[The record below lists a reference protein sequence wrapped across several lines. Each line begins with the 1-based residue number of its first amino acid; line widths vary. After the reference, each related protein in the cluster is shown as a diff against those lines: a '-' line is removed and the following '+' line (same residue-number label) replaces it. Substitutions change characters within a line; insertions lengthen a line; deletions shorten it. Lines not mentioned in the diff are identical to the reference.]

1 MDKATYT
8 LLLDFG
14 SGWEDFTEKIVLQEG
29 YVPRSCIGR
38 EGKHEI
44 QTVAL
49 KIHKG
54 AGLSARLVQA
64 ENDIPAKLLRNGIV
78 VLRGIVRPYTTSRAV
93 LNRMDP
99 VTLSI
104 LDMSATLEQYVFDTQ
119 YWTNLVLINRTDVSV
134 SLIHRLFAEAGVE
147 ASDVL
152 VDFDRIEQIPHYALS
167 NGEYISD
174 RIQEALYEYGLTY
187 RATSDGKFRILDISP
202 DAITPEATIG
212 TAQLRTEF
220 SLSRNDS
227 SQKGAIVKW
236 YPVLSKADAEL
247 FLADEDGQ
255 TIASGAV
262 YPNGADADG
271 YRLPYDISEY
281 AGTGKLLSIENP
293 RIAYTPTSLS
303 VDVHAEFGQ
312 DDCSAYL
319 ISTSTKDQTIT
330 RFAIIADIRYKG
342 STASQQVVQGT
353 KPKTYTAKVIS
364 DAGSALRLARILAS
378 RQTVGKQAYGFDS
391 PVQFQPGTIVRVIE
405 DKVSHMDVTVRI
417 TSCEYSVST
426 GLYAYVGE
434 GVADIDLTT
443 TVERID
449 AIENALG
456 KPRKGRDGA
465 KGDTGATGHQGLQG
479 LQGVKGDQG
488 IQGPTGSDGLTAYN
502 HIAYADSATGSGFS
516 QSPTGKA
523 YIGFYADHTAAD
535 STDATKYQWSLIKGA
550 DGAQGIQG
558 PTGADGQTSF
568 FHTAWANSANGATG
582 FSTTVSTGKLY
593 IGVYSDH
600 TASDSTNYAS
610 YSWTLIKGEKG
621 DTGAT
626 GARGLQ
632 GLQGTKGDQ
641 GIQGPTGSN
650 GLASYNHIA
659 YADNSSGGGFSQ
671 SPTGKAYIGFYSDHT
686 ATDSTDASKY
696 LWSLIKGADGAQ
708 GIQGPTGTDGQT
720 SYFHTAW
727 ANSANGATGFST
739 TVSTGKLYIGVY
751 SDHTASDSTN
761 YASYSWTLIKGE
773 KGDTGATGA
782 RGLQGLQ
789 GTKGDQGIQGPT
801 GSNGLASY
809 NHIAY
814 ADNSSGGGFS
824 QSPTGKAYI
833 GFYSDHT
840 ATDSTDASKYL
851 WSLIKGADGAQ
862 GIQGPTGADGQT
874 SYFHTAWANS
884 VNGATG
890 FSTTVSAGKLYIGV
904 YSDHTAADS
913 TNYASYS
920 WTLIKGE
927 KGDTGATGAR
937 GLQGLQGT
945 KGDQGIQGPTGSD
958 GLTAYNHIAY
968 ADSATGSGFSQSPT
982 GKAYIGFY
990 ADHTA
995 ADSTDV
1001 SKYQWSLI
1009 KGADGAQG
1017 IQGPTGADG
1026 QTSYFH
1032 TAWANSANGA
1042 TDFSTTVSAGKL
1054 YIGVYSDHTA
1064 ADSTNYASYSW
1075 TLVKGEKGDTGATGP
1090 TGSTGASAKDF
1101 TIFASPA
1108 TYALSSRGKCLA
1120 SQTVTLLCN
1129 KLNIATSVT
1138 MGWTHSNGISLSS
1151 TSGSPVTVTIPAGS
1165 TLASF
1170 SVTCTVMGYGTK
1182 TVTIL
1187 GVKSGEAKPMYLGV
1201 LTSAPGQTSE
1211 GPLFGNSQDGGDF
1224 YLDTGNIPHW
1234 YNGTSWNPVD
1244 KDTPN
1249 YSQIMGAILGDVF
1262 NSNTMIPVSSAVY
1275 GFFKSLA
1282 ANDAFLKYLQSLNLL
1297 VGNGNGTDGSG
1308 FRFRA
1313 RSYDSAGNY
1322 DPLFDIFN
1330 GSKQLFKVDVSS
1342 GKIYFGKYFWYDP
1355 ADGAIHTPGDRLI
1368 LNANGQIDGDAIQVI
1383 STLNAGFLQPWEV
1396 ARFPN
1401 TSPYILDFI
1410 NETPLQMASK
1420 LDALFATYASY
1431 VKPSF
1436 SPDPDLISS
1445 ARNGMIMFYCVSGN
1459 NSTMQLYNSATGIV
1473 DVGMSHYV
1481 ERYAVN
1487 GGFRYEIGAVTK
1499 IRTGIYKGT
1508 SRVYYNNFLSYIESS
1523 DSWTFPIDPFR
1534 DFTTVRILGIT
1545 SYTDIIGDLSVN
1557 GEIISDSIK
1566 SNGNIIASSV
1576 STTYGPNKPVDN
1588 NDASAPAVGPG
1599 GFTFCI
1605 SSPSTTVKAPP
1616 GGTYMYIRIDY
1627 ENGYIQGS
1635 GRIAGGDV
1643 THTEGQGS
1651 HHNTFFWR
1659 LS

>member
-119 YWTNLVLINRTDVSV
+119 YWTNLVLINRADVSA
-134 SLIHRLFAEAGVE
+134 SLIHKLFAEAGVE

-167 NGEYISD
+167 NGEYLSD

-202 DAITPEATIG
+202 DAITPAETIG

-293 RIAYTPTSLS
+293 RIEYTPTSLS

-319 ISTSTKDQTIT
+319 QSTSTRDQTIT

-465 KGDTGATGHQGLQG
+465 KGDTGATGPQGLQG
-479 LQGVKGDQG
+479 LQGAKGDQG
-488 IQGPTGSDGLTAYN
+488 VQGPIGSDGLAAYN
-502 HIAYADSATGSGFS
+502 HIAYADSAAGSGFS
-516 QSPTGKA
+516 QSPTGKT
-523 YIGFYADHTAAD
+523 YIGFYSDHTATD
-535 STDATKYQWSLIKGA
+535 STDASKYQWSLIKGA
-550 DGAQGIQG
+550 NGAQGIQG

-600 TASDSTNYAS
+600 TAANSTNYAS
-610 YSWTLIKGEKG
+610 YSWTLIKGDKG
-621 DTGAT
+621 D
-626 GARGLQ
+626 
-632 GLQGTKGDQ
+632 
-641 GIQGPTGSN
+641 
-650 GLASYNHIA
+650 
-659 YADNSSGGGFSQ
+659 
-671 SPTGKAYIGFYSDHT
+671 
-686 ATDSTDASKY
+686 
-696 LWSLIKGADGAQ
+696 
-708 GIQGPTGTDGQT
+708 
-720 SYFHTAW
+720 
-727 ANSANGATGFST
+727 
-739 TVSTGKLYIGVY
+739 
-751 SDHTASDSTN
+751 
-761 YASYSWTLIKGE
+761 
-773 KGDTGATGA
+773 
-782 RGLQGLQ
+782 
-789 GTKGDQGIQGPT
+789 
-801 GSNGLASY
+801 
-809 NHIAY
+809 
-814 ADNSSGGGFS
+814 
-824 QSPTGKAYI
+824 
-833 GFYSDHT
+833 
-840 ATDSTDASKYL
+840 
-851 WSLIKGADGAQ
+851 
-862 GIQGPTGADGQT
+862 
-874 SYFHTAWANS
+874 
-884 VNGATG
+884 
-890 FSTTVSAGKLYIGV
+890 
-904 YSDHTAADS
+904 
-913 TNYASYS
+913 
-920 WTLIKGE
+920 
-927 KGDTGATGAR
+927 
-937 GLQGLQGT
+937 
-945 KGDQGIQGPTGSD
+945 
-958 GLTAYNHIAY
+958 
-968 ADSATGSGFSQSPT
+968 
-982 GKAYIGFY
+982 
-990 ADHTA
+990 
-995 ADSTDV
+995 
-1001 SKYQWSLI
+1001 
-1009 KGADGAQG
+1009 
-1017 IQGPTGADG
+1017 
-1026 QTSYFH
+1026 
-1032 TAWANSANGA
+1032 
-1042 TDFSTTVSAGKL
+1042 
-1054 YIGVYSDHTA
+1054 
-1064 ADSTNYASYSW
+1064 
-1075 TLVKGEKGDTGATGP
+1075 
-1090 TGSTGASAKDF
+1090 TGASAKDF
-1101 TIFASPA
+1101 SIFTSPA

-1120 SQTVTLLCN
+1120 VQTVTLLCN
-1129 KLNIATSVT
+1129 KLNIATSVA

-1151 TSGSPVTVTIPAGS
+1151 ASGSPVTVTIPAGS

-1170 SVTCTVMGYGTK
+1170 SVTCTVTGYGTK

-1187 GVKSGEAKPMYLGV
+1187 GVKSGEAKPMYLGIQ
-1201 LTSAPGQTSE
+1201 TSAPGQTSE

-1224 YLDTGNIPHW
+1224 YLDTENIPHW

-1244 KDTPN
+1244 KATPN
-1249 YSQIMGAILGDVF
+1249 YSQIMGTILGDVF
-1262 NSNTMIPVSSAVY
+1262 NSNTTIPVSSAVY

-1297 VGNGNGTDGSG
+1297 VGNGNGTDESG

-1313 RSYDSAGNY
+1313 RSFDSAGNY

-1342 GKIYFGKYFWYDP
+1342 GKIYFGQYFWYDP
-1355 ADGAIHTPGDRLI
+1355 SDGIIHTPNDRLL

-1383 STLNAGFLQPWEV
+1383 STLNAGFLQPWEG

-1401 TSPYILDFI
+1401 TSAYILDFI
-1410 NETPLQMASK
+1410 NETPLQMANK
-1420 LDALFATYASY
+1420 LDVLFTTYASH
-1431 VKPSF
+1431 VKSSF
-1436 SPDPDLISS
+1436 SPDPDLI
-1445 ARNGMIMFYCVSGN
+1445 ADGRNGMILFSCVSGN
-1459 NSTMQLYNSATGIV
+1459 NSTMQLYNSSLGIV
-1473 DVGMSHYV
+1473 DLGMAHYI
-1481 ERYAVN
+1481 ERYAVS
-1487 GGFRYEIGAVTK
+1487 GGFRYEIGTVTK
-1499 IRTGIYKGT
+1499 LPNDGFSTIK
-1508 SRVYYNNFLSYIESS
+1508 VLYNNFLSYIGTS
-1523 DSWTFPIDPFR
+1523 DTWTFPIDPFR
-1534 DFTTVRILGIT
+1534 DFTIIRILGIT
-1545 SYTDIIGDLSVN
+1545 SYTDVI
-1557 GEIISDSIK
+1557 
-1566 SNGNIIASSV
+1566 
-1576 STTYGPNKPVDN
+1576 
-1588 NDASAPAVGPG
+1588 G
-1599 GFTFCI
+1599 GFNVHGPLNVSGPLSAAGVNTGHGIQELYPNLYEFHNVTSTRYI
-1605 SSPSTTVKAPP
+1605 SSMIVGETRFVYATVPRVTSYYLRLPS
-1616 GGTYMYIRIDY
+1616 GGTYMVFGSWQSDDDGW
-1627 ENGYIQGS
+1627 GYSSTPNLVQS
-1635 GRIAGGDV
+1635 APMAGGSKITMTDL
-1643 THTEGQGS
+1643 S
-1651 HHNTFFWR
+1651 RISRYIFFIRR